1 MIDLNPEVLMAYV
14 DGELDAEQKSSVEA
28 LIARDPE
35 ARAMVNRFRHSADQ
49 LRKGFDDI
57 LDLPVPPHLIDTIRN
72 HKPDPSIVPL
82 TRLQGKTGLFR
93 WPSLALAASVALFVG
108 ILAGVALLGGPAIEA
123 PTVLANLLQETLE
136 LQPSGTS
143 QVSDDALEAITPI
156 STFHTTDG
164 RVCREFQRQSHGR
177 KTVGIACRDTDGQ
190 WVALVEIDHALLAAD
205 PGVEL
210 EYMPASGSADPL
222 AAALSALRAG
232 PVLTTAE
239 EQRLR
244 SQGWQ

>member
-35 ARAMVNRFRHSADQ
+35 ARAMVNRFRHSADR
-49 LRKGFDDI
+49 LREGFDDI
-57 LDLPVPPHLIDTIRN
+57 LDLPIPPHLIDTIRN
-72 HKPDPSIVPL
+72 HKPDPGIVPL
-82 TRLQGKTGLFR
+82 IRLQGKTGRFK
-93 WPSLALAASVALFVG
+93 WPSLAIAASVALFVG
-108 ILAGVALLGGPAIEA
+108 MLAGAALFGGPTIE
-123 PTVLANLLQETLE
+123 PPVVLANLLQETLE
-136 LQPSGTS
+136 LQPSGTRK
-143 QVSDDALEAITPI
+143 VSDDALEAITPI
-156 STFHTTDG
+156 LTFHTADG
-164 RVCREFQRQSHGR
+164 RVCREFQRQSHWR

-190 WVALVEIDHALLAAD
+190 WVALVEIDHALLGAE

-210 EYMPASGSADPL
+210 EYMPASGAPDPL

-232 PVLTTAE
+232 PGLTAAE